1 MKLCETEP
9 SWQSWQHYDYPA
21 GPLHSKF
28 NAPTI
33 MLARTFD
40 YGQQKDNCRTKQTN
54 KQKEESKA
62 AFLSLSKLYS
72 DQFRLNVA
80 LLNRQFVLLL
90 FLNTSHQSCGYRHW
104 NSCKLVL

>member
-1 MKLCETEP
+1 M
-9 SWQSWQHYDYPA
+9 D
-21 GPLHSKF
+21 SKKIIVER
-28 NAPTI
+28 N
-33 MLARTFD
+33 R
-40 YGQQKDNCRTKQTN
+40 QTS
-54 KQKEESKA
+54 KKEESKA

>member
-1 MKLCETEP
+1 M
-9 SWQSWQHYDYPA
+9 D
-21 GPLHSKF
+21 SKK
-28 NAPTI
+28 TI
-33 MLARTFD
+33 VER
-40 YGQQKDNCRTKQTN
+40 NRQTS
-54 KQKEESKA
+54 KKEESKA
-62 AFLSLSKLYS
+62 AGLSLSKLYS

>member
-1 MKLCETEP
+1 M
-9 SWQSWQHYDYPA
+9 D
-21 GPLHSKF
+21 SKK
-28 NAPTI
+28 TI
-33 MLARTFD
+33 VER
-40 YGQQKDNCRTKQTN
+40 NRQTS
-54 KQKEESKA
+54 KKEESKA
-62 AFLSLSKLYS
+62 ACLSLSKLYS